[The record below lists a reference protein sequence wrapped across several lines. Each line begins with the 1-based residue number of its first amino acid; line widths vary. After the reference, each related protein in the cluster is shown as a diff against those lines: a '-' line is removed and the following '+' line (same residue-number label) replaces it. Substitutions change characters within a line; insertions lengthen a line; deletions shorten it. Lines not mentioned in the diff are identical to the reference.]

1 MGYKLFNPNHTSSL
15 YTKGIMMLK
24 STRTIFKSTLVLA
37 LLATMSS
44 CGEAESQLNVW
55 NVSNPEWGQSAE
67 DEFSDFVN
75 AIGQGRADGS
85 VLGWETVFNL
95 PLLTRIFPRKIETVI
110 FADCA
115 DLPMILRAYFAYKQ
129 KGHLVGLVQ

>member
-1 MGYKLFNPNHTSSL
+1 
-15 YTKGIMMLK
+15 MLK

-37 LLATMSS
+37 LLAVMNS

-75 AIGQGRADGS
+75 AIGQGRADGKC
-85 VLGWETVFNL
+85 VRLGDCLHLHQLTHVF
-95 PLLTRIFPRKIETVI
+95 RR
-110 FADCA
+110 
-115 DLPMILRAYFAYKQ
+115 
-129 KGHLVGLVQ
+129 